1 MSRCILALELSTSC
15 GSIAVVQGES
25 VLFETTF
32 QAQRSHNAQ
41 VFAPLKS
48 ALLAAGQALNGVV
61 VGVGPGSYTG
71 VRIAIAAAQGIGLSR
86 QVPVVGC
93 NSLVAATDQADF
105 GVVGD
110 ARRGRWYVAIVRQHQ
125 LEETIAIVTPEEL
138 PATMAAAKVR
148 HWLSCDST
156 APSLLPDLPLAQPS
170 ATRVAKIAAHWS
182 EATWLAQQQTQA
194 LEPRYLEGAF
204 ITQAKKR

>member
-15 GSIAVVQGES
+15 GSIAVVQGEA

-48 ALLAAGQALNGVV
+48 ALLAAGQALDGVV

-110 ARRGRWYVAIVRQHQ
+110 ARRSRWYVAIVRQHQ
-125 LEETIAIVTPEEL
+125 LNESIAIVNPEDL
-138 PATMAAAKVR
+138 TTTMAAANVR
-148 HWLSCDST
+148 HWMTCDST
-156 APSLLPDLPLAQPS
+156 APSFLPDLPLAQPS
-170 ATRVAKIAAHWS
+170 ATRLATIASRWS
-182 EATWLAQQQTQA
+182 ESTWISQQQTQA